1 MVHRDYS
8 IYGAS
13 IFVNIFDDR
22 IEVESPGK
30 LPPPLTLETFEN
42 RSVLRN
48 RITGRLVFNIK
59 KIEAWGTGI
68 TRMKRLMGEY
78 GLKEPEFRES
88 EGSFTV
94 IFWGPAEKILETA
107 AEEIVAVELNER

>member
-1 MVHRDYS
+1 VVHRDYS

-48 RITGRLVFNIK
+48 RITGRLLFNIK

-68 TRMKRLMGEY
+68 TRMKRLMREH

-88 EGSFTV
+88 EVSFTV
-94 IFWGPAEKILETA
+94 IF
-107 AEEIVAVELNER
+107 